1 MAFTPGN
8 DINILQATDSLNV
21 GAGAGD
27 DRYILSANQL
37 TATQVINIS
46 DTEGANVLHLIGGL
60 TIASSKVS
68 ANAIQLILSNGATVN
83 IFGADTFTYWI
94 GGDSLTG
101 VGAVERTFA
110 SFVTASLGLAA
121 VPTGTAVVDGPANV
135 DVKTDGTTTSGGVAP
150 ATFTLTS
157 VDSVNEGEAA
167 TFTVTASAAVVADTT
182 VTFQLK
188 AGDATAANQGT
199 TTTNLNDFGA
209 GAFNLVTKTIPAG
222 QTSVTFDVTA
232 LADNITELTETY
244 SVEVKVGATTLTKTV
259 SVLDGQVGAGQ
270 TYTLTTG
277 ADNIP
282 GTVGNDI
289 INGFSAAGANAAT
302 DTLTVT
308 DIIDG
313 GAGTDTLNITNTADA
328 TSATAGAQIKNVEI
342 INIRQAT
349 AAQTSN
355 HDASTTAGVTAVNSN
370 VSAGIVTVTNLATG
384 ASAGVIGNGT
394 LVNGAFNP
402 GYVAAAT
409 AATLNITDG
418 TKGGAVTLS
427 GTGLTST
434 TVNSTGAANTIG
446 ALTLAGTT
454 TSLTIDAT
462 TKLTT
467 GALTNAGT
475 TNLATLTVKGAGAVD
490 LSANAL
496 QTGVTK
502 IDASAN
508 TGGLTVTL
516 SDKVTIAVTG
526 SKGNDV
532 ITTNAILTTG
542 SVNAGDGIDTLDIDV
557 NVGHANTASLAAK
570 YTNFEILRVNGTF
583 DASLIAGITAI
594 EIADVAADSNISK
607 MTATQAG
614 AVTVRNANT
623 QALTLA
629 LNDSTGTADV
639 LSITTGIGG
648 TTAAAATNI
657 GALTVTGFETLNV
670 TAAPGSTST
679 TGANRTTTINSFA
692 TATHLTAIN
701 LKGTAVT
708 LADAATVKAVTIDGT
723 ALTGNGANAPIGLTI
738 TGNLVAGSVV
748 KGSAT
753 AGNTF
758 NLGTAG
764 STYTGGAGKDA
775 FNITAAT
782 QLRNGA
788 TYNKIDGGA
797 GEDTLTLTAG
807 ANVVT
812 MVDDDFKEIAN
823 IEKLVVG
830 NTGVNAINITTGG
843 WYDAS
848 FKAAGS
854 DLTIT
859 NNDVGSAVSF
869 TGGTFTG
876 NQTLTLTTEATTAT
890 TSVLTGS
897 GNDVVKVNATA
908 ATTGDITINTGA
920 GNDTIELTVS
930 AALAAGQSATI
941 NGGAGKDAITIT
953 GLDAADAVY
962 VSVVVGA
969 GESTVANYD
978 SITGFSMGTATRSV
992 LLDFADAAVAAGNLG
1007 NTGITGYTAGELVYS
1022 ITNGVLSFSGTSA
1035 AGLTLGQ
1042 KANLV
1047 DTLITTNL
1055 NTVAFTHNTN
1065 TYVYNENVA
1074 GDSLIELVG
1083 ITGVTNLGVVGD
1095 GTTVTT
1101 INIA

>member
-121 VPTGTAVVDGPANV
+121 VPTGAAVVDGPANV

-209 GAFNLVTKTIPAG
+209 GAFNLVTKIIPAG

-259 SVLDGQVGAGQ
+259 SVLDGGAGAGQ
-270 TYTLTTG
+270 TFVLTTAANNFVGGNGNDTFDAGLVDQATPANSTLTA
-277 ADNIP
+277 AD
-282 GTVGNDI
+282 V
-289 INGFSAAGANAAT
+289 IN
-302 DTLTVT
+302 
-308 DIIDG
+308 G
-313 GAGTDTLNITNTADA
+313 GAGIDTLNVTGVGTTLDILN
-328 TSATAGAQIKNVEI
+328 GASVSNIEI
-342 INIRQAT
+342 INVRAT
-349 AAQTSN
+349 TANSL
-355 HDASTTAGVTAVNSN
+355 DASNAPGLTTVNANMGAGTLL
-370 VSAGIVTVTNLATG
+370 VTNLATG
-384 ASAGVIGNGT
+384 AEITLTGNGT
-394 LVNGAFNP
+394 VVQGEVAFSP
-402 GYVAAAT
+402 AT
-409 AATLNITDG
+409 AASAIKLNFANGVKQAAGADSVTA
-418 TKGGAVTLS
+418 AVTIAAGNAT
-427 GTGLTST
+427 GTAT
-434 TVNSTGAANTIG
+434 TATITSTGAANVTG
-446 ALTLAGTT
+446 TVDLANATLT
-454 TSLTIDAT
+454 SVTIDAT
-462 TKLTT
+462 TNLKGDFLSQATDQVAT
-467 GALTNAGT
+467 GGV
-475 TNLATLTVKGAGAVD
+475 LTVKGAATTVE
-490 LSANAL
+490 LTAAL
-496 QTGVTK
+496 DNDIAT
-502 IDASAN
+502 IDASGLTAGGLIATLGTLSTIKV
-508 TGGLTVTL
+508 TGG
-516 SDKVTIAVTG
+516 A
-526 SKGNDV
+526 GNDTF
-532 ITTNAILTTG
+532 TTGAVLTTG
-542 SVNAGDGIDTLDIDV
+542 SVNAGDGIDTLDIGA

-570 YTNFEILRVNGTF
+570 YTNFETLRVNGTF

-594 EIADVAADSNISK
+594 ELSGAVNAITK
-607 MTATQAG
+607 MTATQAA
-614 AVTVRNANT
+614 AVTARADIGAT
-623 QALTLA
+623 TLA
-629 LNDSTGTADV
+629 LATDTGTSDV

-679 TGANRTTTINSFA
+679 TGANRTTTIDSFA

-830 NTGVNAINITTGG
+830 NTGANAINITTGG

-876 NQTLTLTTEATTAT
+876 NQTLTL
-890 TSVLTGS
+890 
-897 GNDVVKVNATA
+897 
-908 ATTGDITINTGA
+908 
-920 GNDTIELTVS
+920 
-930 AALAAGQSATI
+930 
-941 NGGAGKDAITIT
+941 
-953 GLDAADAVY
+953 
-962 VSVVVGA
+962 
-969 GESTVANYD
+969 
-978 SITGFSMGTATRSV
+978 
-992 LLDFADAAVAAGNLG
+992 
-1007 NTGITGYTAGELVYS
+1007 
-1022 ITNGVLSFSGTSA
+1022 
-1035 AGLTLGQ
+1035 
-1042 KANLV
+1042 
-1047 DTLITTNL
+1047 
-1055 NTVAFTHNTN
+1055 
-1065 TYVYNENVA
+1065 
-1074 GDSLIELVG
+1074 
-1083 ITGVTNLGVVGD
+1083 
-1095 GTTVTT
+1095 
-1101 INIA
+1101 